1 MEIWFCGSL
10 EVQFSRWGRSSDGP
24 CKPWKASQENLRHWQ
39 AVANYY
45 LKRNAQDVKFNIE
58 NALCSLQALHYNF
71 NFNQTIFLILDS
83 SNLTFPNMTY
93 QNLSKWSSWFWSGEQ
108 VVWRTLFGLGDWSEP
123 LTSIGSPELSPS
135 QHCTSAWKSTNITVK
150 INIPGFC
157 CAVGS
162 TIP

>member
-93 QNLSKWSSWFWSGEQ
+93 QNLSKWSSWFLFVARVEQ
-108 VVWRTLFGLGDWSEP
+108 LIRFVTGALSVRQTLN
-123 LTSIGSPELSPS
+123 GSPAPF
-135 QHCTSAWKSTNITVK
+135 QPQRCKSAWKGCRTFILT
-150 INIPGFC
+150 
-157 CAVGS
+157 
-162 TIP
+162 